1 MLEKIDIDLVEAILV
16 MSAEASI
23 PTFRGHNRVS
33 LYGVYLFG
41 RRSSLGNNAIGND
54 CQLEEESSPPY
65 LFLTISIL
73 GTYFTL
79 ALRLKKKPH
88 YNLRKAFLTS
98 LINFFFW
105 KLPLLRPK
113 MVNLT
118 KLHPSELKS
127 ISKWPCDLGAN
138 SIRWK
143 VS

>member
-79 ALRLKKKPH
+79 ALRLKKKP
-88 YNLRKAFLTS
+88 LQF
-98 LINFFFW
+98 
-105 KLPLLRPK
+105 
-113 MVNLT
+113 
-118 KLHPSELKS
+118 EKS
-127 ISKWPCDLGAN
+127 VPY
-138 SIRWK
+138 
-143 VS
+143 

>member
-1 MLEKIDIDLVEAILV
+1 MLQVPSFTISTMLEKIDIDLVEAILV

-73 GTYFTL
+73 GTL
-79 ALRLKKKPH
+79 ALRLKK
-88 YNLRKAFLTS
+88 
-98 LINFFFW
+98 
-105 KLPLLRPK
+105 LPIT
-113 MVNLT
+113 N
-118 KLHPSELKS
+118 
-127 ISKWPCDLGAN
+127 
-138 SIRWK
+138 
-143 VS
+143 

>member
-79 ALRLKKKPH
+79 ALRLKKKKNTH
-88 YNLRKAFLTS
+88 YKVRKVFFTS
-98 LINFFFW
+98 LINFF
-105 KLPLLRPK
+105 
-113 MVNLT
+113 
-118 KLHPSELKS
+118 LKITLFEAKKWS
-127 ISKWPCDLGAN
+127 I
-138 SIRWK
+138 
-143 VS
+143 